1 MSSPVSI
8 NFERRLEK
16 IRRRMEEE
24 GIDVIVGTRLRTLG
38 YVTGAFIPW
47 RSAVIIPLQ
56 GEPEIFTILLD
67 VERVR
72 DDSWI
77 KNVKPWG
84 PAEGMYLES
93 LIADSIKRLGYE
105 KGRIGVEY
113 GQEWILASG
122 HILASEYDNLRKLL
136 PDAEFKNATPLI
148 DELTLYKEPE
158 EIKLL
163 RRASEITDVGQQ
175 AVRDSL
181 EVGMTETEVAGIAEY
196 AMRKAGSDWAW
207 TLTGGQEIASGYRT
221 AYALGGCTPAT
232 DKIIQPGDNVL
243 VDLHAMYRL
252 YYGDLSHNYIMGRP
266 SEEQRKLSDAF
277 VDISYTVIDE
287 MQPGVKIGEIARKAI
302 RVAEKHGYA
311 NNVLFGFGH
320 GIRGIGN
327 ESYPLILD
335 MAPWKDMVL
344 EPGMVEVAAVVLN
357 KPGVGGMR
365 LEAPVWIKED
375 GNEVLPK
382 TPIEPDILET

>member
-1 MSSPVSI
+1 LSSPVSI
-8 NFERRLEK
+8 NFEARLRK
-16 IRRRMEEE
+16 IRGKMEEE
-24 GIDVIVGTRLRTLG
+24 GIDLIVGTRLRTLG

-67 VERVR
+67 VERVK

-77 KNVKPWG
+77 KNVRGWG
-84 PAEGMYLES
+84 PAEGMYLEP
-93 LIADSIKRLGYE
+93 LIADSIKNLGYD
-105 KGRIGVEY
+105 KGRIGIEY

-148 DELTLYKEPE
+148 DNLTLYKEPE

-175 AVRDSL
+175 AVKDSL

-221 AYALGGCTPAT
+221 AYAWGGCTPAS

-266 SEEQRKLSDAF
+266 SEEQKKLSDAF
-277 VDISYTVIDE
+277 VEISYTLIDE
-287 MQPGVKIGEIARKAI
+287 MQPGAKIGEIARKAL
-302 RVAEKHGYA
+302 RVAEKHGYGS
-311 NNVLFGFGH
+311 NVLFGFGH
-320 GIRGIGN
+320 GIGGVGN

-335 MAPWKDMVL
+335 MQPWSDMEL
-344 EPGMVEVAAVVLN
+344 EPNMVEIAAVVLN

-365 LEAPVWIKED
+365 LEAPVWIREN

-382 TPIEPDILET
+382 TPIEPDVIEI

>member
-1 MSSPVSI
+1 I
-8 NFERRLEK
+8 KEFESEVERLRAERDSLRSEVAQLIGARANIEE

-77 KNVKPWG
+77 KNVKPGG

-344 EPGMVEVAAVVLN
+344 EPGMVE
-357 KPGVGGMR
+357 
-365 LEAPVWIKED
+365 
-375 GNEVLPK
+375 
-382 TPIEPDILET
+382 